1 MTSNILRAA
10 SLVLAGIC
18 ALIANPADAERSS
31 VMKQKIDALFAKWDV
46 AGSPGAS
53 IAVIADDRVLYLKG
67 YGYADLEHGIRNTPE
82 TVFHIASVSK
92 QFTGVAALIAEEEGI
107 LKIDDLISRYIPDL
121 PPIANKITL
130 RELLYHT
137 SGLRDP
143 MTLQI
148 LSGGSLEDVITEDKV
163 MTLIN
168 RQRGLNFEPGT
179 EHLYSNAGYI
189 LMAEAL
195 EKISGKTFANWTA
208 AKIFQPLGMNNS
220 RFNDDYRNIIVN
232 SANSY
237 VAKPDGSF
245 GRSPLNLGMVGSSGV
260 KTTATDMAKW
270 AQLIIDGEKNGLR
283 MPKAFYEPGK
293 LSNGKPIPYGFGIFF
308 DSYHGEKILEHGG
321 SDSAFRAHLMTIP
334 SKHFAVVILANTDNL
349 PVGEFSRKIA
359 DIVLGSPSE
368 KPVPQTDSVV
378 EKIVDGEKYAGI
390 YLMENGSTINVVAK
404 PTGLVTLLN
413 GSEIPLRLI
422 EPDILGIS
430 GTGIKIKFLRETNAG
445 PYTTIV
451 LLAGEKSDTGHRS
464 QEKEIP
470 PALLDTIVG
479 SYFSPEVEKFFDIYV
494 DHGKIGSKLSTG
506 MKVPLLYIGNN
517 IFIEPNSGMKM
528 VFIQENEGSAVRRAM
543 ISGFRMRNMELIKGA
558 RPGD

>member
-1 MTSNILRAA
+1 MTGLC
-10 SLVLAGIC
+10 LLG
-18 ALIANPADAERSS
+18 ANPADAERPT
-31 VMKQKIDALFAKWDV
+31 VVKEKIDALFAKWNV

-53 IAVIADDRVLYLKG
+53 IAVIADDRVFYLKG
-67 YGYADLEHGIRNTPE
+67 YGYADLEHGIRNTPD

-121 PPIANKITL
+121 PPIANQITL

-148 LSGGSLEDVITEDKV
+148 LSGGSLEDVITEDRV
-163 MTLIN
+163 MTLIK
-168 RQRGLNFEPGT
+168 RQRGLNFMPGT

-195 EKISGKTFANWTA
+195 EKISGKTFANWTT

-220 RFNDDYRNIIVN
+220 KFNDDYRNILVN

-237 VAKPDGSF
+237 GAKPDGSF

-270 AQLIIDGEKNGLR
+270 AQFIIDGEKDGLR
-283 MPKAFYEPGK
+283 MPKAFYKPGK
-293 LSNGKPIPYGFGIFF
+293 LSDGKPIPYGFGIAF
-308 DSYHGEKILEHGG
+308 DSYHGEKLLEHGG

-334 SKHFAVVILANTDNL
+334 ARRFAVVILANTDNL
-349 PVGEFSRKIA
+349 PVGDLTRKIA
-359 DIVLGSPSE
+359 DIVLGLSPE
-368 KPVPQTDSVV
+368 KSAPQTDSAAT
-378 EKIVDGEKYAGI
+378 KIVDGEKYAGI
-390 YLMENGSTINVVAK
+390 YLMENGSTMNIVAK
-404 PTGLVTLLN
+404 PTGVVALLN

-430 GTGIKIKFLRETNAG
+430 GTGIKIKFLRETNGNSYA
-445 PYTTIV
+445 TIA

-470 PALLDTIVG
+470 PALLDTIAG

-494 DHGKIGSKLSTG
+494 EQGKVGSKLSTG
-506 MKVPLLYIGNN
+506 MKMPLVYMGDNT
-517 IFIEPNSGMKM
+517 FIELISGMKM
-528 VFIQENEGSAVRRAM
+528 VFIQENEGGPVRRAM